1 MAKAV
6 VRRLLLYVYSQSV
19 IDDQHVVFSPVLSSR
34 HSRFDRRER
43 LDQLPLNQARRS
55 RDARQPTPRR
65 RCMLIHAQPDVVT
78 SPLDRAPRRAYRWY
92 TIDAVVIYRLLPP
105 REIMC

>member
-43 LDQLPLNQARRS
+43 LDQLPLN
-55 RDARQPTPRR
+55 
-65 RCMLIHAQPDVVT
+65 
-78 SPLDRAPRRAYRWY
+78 
-92 TIDAVVIYRLLPP
+92 
-105 REIMC
+105 